1 MACPKKTVLVQ
12 LDSFNRK
19 ITVQCEEG
27 EIEVDLLLTQVRDA
41 YYKERIQ
48 PDDVVTLQVKD
59 TDFDGMFVDFLEGE
73 IVDKSVIRVIIEKA
87 QVKI

>member
-27 EIEVDLLLTQVRDA
+27 AIEVDLLLTQVRDA

-73 IVDKSVIRVIIEKA
+73 IVDKSVFRVIIEKA